1 MRFRTLL
8 FGLILGASAFAADTK
23 AARPDA
29 QADSFRYDP
38 RFRTPRFASVDE
50 FVHVVESREA
60 PWDILL
66 QPEKSPDYDA
76 SAEVVAPGA
85 LEVDVIRHSPAQAIV
100 FAQYKANR
108 TAPFSAVIFL
118 LSQKGDRW
126 HVSDFIRRSVG
137 YGSYSEI
144 SRPQMLKLRPT
155 EHLHFYFT
163 DFMGGRKWG
172 VDTDEFYMVEGNRL
186 RRTLLLKNDGAFI
199 SPADPWREFSQS
211 AQVSVASGRL
221 HVRVL
226 RTWGLADGEEKKQGL
241 AVTFRWDQRR
251 KKFTSPSVG
260 RLFVNDPK
268 DWTSEGLPPPPAGE

>member
-8 FGLILGASAFAADTK
+8 LVLILGTSALAADAK
-23 AARPDA
+23 AAGPAA
-29 QADSFRYDP
+29 QADAFRNDP
-38 RFRTPRFASVDE
+38 RFRNPSFASVDE
-50 FVHVVESREA
+50 FVHLVEAREV
-60 PWDILL
+60 PWDTLL
-66 QPEKSPDYDA
+66 QPDKSPEYDA
-76 SAEVVAPGA
+76 SAEIVAPGA
-85 LEVDVIRHSPAQAIV
+85 LEVDVVRHSPKQAIV

-118 LSQKGDRW
+118 LSEKGGRW
-126 HVSDFIRRSVG
+126 QVSDFIRRSVG
-137 YGSYSEI
+137 YGSYSEV
-144 SRPQMLKLRPT
+144 SLPKTLKLRPT

-163 DFMGGRKWG
+163 DFMGGRKCG
-172 VDTDEFYMVEGNRL
+172 VDTDEFYMVDGNRL

-226 RTWGLADGEEKKQGL
+226 RIWGLEDGEEKKQGL
-241 AVTFRWDQRR
+241 AVTFRWDPRR

-268 DWTSEGLPPPPAGE
+268 PWTSKGLPPPPAGE